1 MANAILNFHFD
12 FLTTSLMS
20 YLSLVNRD
28 VDNILTEMFK
38 HFLSHV
44 LVTEMFN
51 WGKKFLF
58 SRINSF
64 ALEDVSGR

>member
-1 MANAILNFHFD
+1 
-12 FLTTSLMS
+12 MS

-51 WGKKFLF
+51 GGKKFLF